1 MLGNILIIEDDR
13 NTKEGL
19 KKFLEGEKY
28 RVTAFENGKEA
39 IKYLKQSKVDVI
51 LTDMKMPGMDGIEV
65 LKKSQKISPSTLVII
80 LTAYGTVENAVE
92 AMKSGAYDYLTKPL
106 NLDKLSL
113 VIERALS
120 YRKLKEDYELLKKEV
135 NERYSFE
142 NIIGQSKKM
151 RQIFDMI
158 LQVAP
163 TRATVLIQGESGTGK
178 ELIAKAIHHQSDRKD
193 KNFIAVQ
200 CSTLS
205 KGVLESELFGH
216 EKGAFTGAIELRQG
230 RFELA
235 NGGTLFLDEVSE
247 ISPSVQVKLLRV
259 LEERQFERVGG
270 NKTITVDT
278 RIIATTNQDLEKLI
292 KENKFREDLYWRLNV
307 VRIELPPLRERRED
321 ISLLVHSFIKESS
334 KANKK
339 KIEGISLKALTILQ
353 NYDWYGNVREL
364 KNVIESMVVLSRK
377 EIFGVKELPSYV
389 KRSDIEETTEET
401 ISIKGK
407 MQLDEIEK
415 VVINYALKKA
425 RGNRSKAAKILGISR
440 RTLYRKL
447 PTYLTGG

>member
-1 MLGNILIIEDDR
+1 MSGNILIIEDDR

-19 KKFLEGEKY
+19 KKFLQAEKY
-28 RVTAFENGKEA
+28 HVVAFENGQEA
-39 IKYLKQSKVDVI
+39 IKYLRQNKIDII
-51 LTDMKMPGMDGIEV
+51 LADMKMPGMNGMEI
-65 LKKSQKISPSTLVII
+65 LKKSQEISPSTFVII

-92 AMKSGAYDYLTKPL
+92 AMKSGAYDYITKPL
-106 NLDKLSL
+106 NLDKLSI
-113 VIERALS
+113 VIQRALS
-120 YRKLKEDYELLKKEV
+120 YRKLKEDYELLKKEI

-151 RQIFDMI
+151 RHIFDMI

-163 TRATVLIQGESGTGK
+163 SRATVLIQGESGTGK
-178 ELIAKAIHHQSDRKD
+178 ELIAKAIHHKSDRKD

-216 EKGAFTGAIELRQG
+216 EKGAFTGAIESRQG

-235 NGGTLFLDEVSE
+235 NGGTLFLDEISE
-247 ISPSVQVKLLRV
+247 IPPSVQVKLLRI

-270 NKTITVDT
+270 SKTITVDT
-278 RIIATTNQDLEKLI
+278 RILAATNQNLEKLV
-292 KENKFREDLYWRLNV
+292 KENKFREDLFWRLNV
-307 VRIELPPLRERRED
+307 VRIDIPPLRERRED
-321 ISLLVHSFIKESS
+321 IPLLVHFFIKESS

-339 KIEGISLKALTILQ
+339 KTEGISSKALTILQ

-364 KNVIESMVVLSRK
+364 KNVIESIVVLSQK
-377 EIFGVKELPSYV
+377 GIIGVKELPSYV
-389 KRSDIEETTEET
+389 KELNSEET
-401 ISIKGK
+401 INIKSH
-407 MQLDEIEK
+407 MSLDEVEK

-425 RGNRSKAAKILGISR
+425 GGNKSKAAEILGINR

-447 PTYLTGG
+447 STHSMGG

>member
-1 MLGNILIIEDDR
+1 MRGNILIIEDDR

-19 KKFLEGEKY
+19 KKLLKEKY
-28 RVTAFENGKEA
+28 RVIAFENGEEA
-39 IKYLKQSKVDVI
+39 IKYLKENRVDVI
-51 LTDMKMPGMDGIEV
+51 LSDMKMPKMSGMEV

-120 YRKLKEDYELLKKEV
+120 YRKLKEDYELLKKEI

-178 ELIAKAIHHQSDRKD
+178 ELIAKAIHHRSDRKD

-205 KGVLESELFGH
+205 KGILESELFGH
-216 EKGAFTGAIELRQG
+216 EKGAFTGAIESRQG

-270 NKTITVDT
+270 SKTITVDT
-278 RIIATTNQDLEKLI
+278 RIIAATNQNLEKLV
-292 KENKFREDLYWRLNV
+292 KENKFREDLFWRLNV
-307 VRIELPPLRERRED
+307 VNIDVPPLRERRED
-321 ISLLVHSFIKESS
+321 IPLLVHSFIKESR

-339 KIEGISLKALTILQ
+339 KIEGISSKALTILQ

-364 KNVIESMVVLSRK
+364 KNAIESMVVLSRR
-377 EIFGVKELPSYV
+377 EIIGVKELPTYV
-389 KRSDIEETTEET
+389 KRPHSEET
-401 ISIKGK
+401 INIKGK
-407 MQLDEIEK
+407 MPLDEVEK

-425 RGNRSKAAKILGISR
+425 GGNKSKAAEILGISR

-447 PTYLTGG
+447 STHSIGG